1 MGDTDFEAAMRRI
14 LTETGLKTQV
24 QLAALLG
31 IRQSSISDAK
41 RRGSIPAEW
50 LIRLYFERNLNP
62 DYIRNGPPALKYLVP
77 SGGAEG
83 GMTIEQLRAQIR
95 AELATPRTK
104 DDVFSEFRDAY
115 QDAEIRFPSANEIK
129 MRMAVGL

>member
-1 MGDTDFEAAMRRI
+1 MGNPDFESSMKRI
-14 LTETGLKTQV
+14 LSETGLKTQV
-24 QLAALLG
+24 QLASLLG

-41 RRGSIPAEW
+41 RRGSIPADW
-50 LIRLYFERNLNP
+50 LLKLFFTRNLNP
-62 DYIRNGPPALKYLVP
+62 DYLLNGEPALKYLVP

-104 DDVFSEFRDAY
+104 DDVFSEFRAAY